1 MYSSVDCAI
10 LAEAR
15 QRYYIHNAVFLH
27 SFMTDVV
34 LGPHMKNEEYLIS
47 SFSIKDLELVI
58 LTIA

>member
-15 QRYYIHNAVFLH
+15 QRYYTHNAVFLH

-34 LGPHMKNEEYLIS
+34 LGPHMKN
-47 SFSIKDLELVI
+47 
-58 LTIA
+58 T